1 MRRMSFHRRLVIII
15 ACAFIAVG
23 AALLTVQ
30 YLVVQQLFASAI
42 SVTAASCVPVS
53 GLVNV
58 AEGTTAPE
66 GTDFTEVAPLTDGTL
81 LTGTSGT
88 GCTSFTDTA
97 EFQMAAPMD
106 TVSVD
111 TVGIAV
117 LQQSTFLADEVGG
130 GLLLWSVVVLV
141 AFTGVAAAIAFW
153 LARRS
158 LDRIG
163 EVTATAR
170 DISERDLGRRLDL
183 PGPDD
188 EIKELGDTIDGML
201 DRLQSAFAAQD
212 RFVANASHELRTPL
226 TTTRTA
232 LEIPLEQ
239 GGVPVD
245 LEPNMR
251 RALRATEQSER
262 LITALLALARSRTG
276 LEHVEPVALDE
287 VVEEE
292 VEELDPHDVT
302 LHTRID
308 GVDIEGDGMLA
319 ARAVRNLL
327 ENGIRHNVPGGDL
340 WVRCRREGEHA
351 VIEVENTGR
360 RIPAETLALLTEP
373 FYRGDE
379 SRTSAGP
386 DGTGLGLAIV
396 QSVATSHG
404 GDLRLVARRG
414 GGLVATLRL
423 PVRPS
428 VLGRSD
434 ARSGRGDDLR
444 A

>member
-1 MRRMSFHRRLVIII
+1 MRRMSFRTRLVIII
-15 ACAFIAVG
+15 AGVFIAAG

-42 SVTAASCVPVS
+42 DTTAASCLPGS
-53 GLVNV
+53 GV
-58 AEGTTAPE
+58 ASLTEGTGPTD
-66 GTDFTEVAPLTDGTL
+66 GSDFTEVSPLTDGSML
-81 LTGTSGT
+81 SGT
-88 GCTSFTDTA
+88 ISTGCAYFAETADVADFTIAT
-97 EFQMAAPMD
+97 PMQSLSLD
-106 TVSVD
+106 AVE
-111 TVGIAV
+111 GAV

-141 AFTGVAAAIAFW
+141 GFTGVAAAIAFW

-163 EVTATAR
+163 EVTAAAR

-239 GGVPVD
+239 GAVPAD
-245 LEPNMR
+245 LQANMQ

-262 LITALLALARSRTG
+262 LITALLALARARTG
-276 LEHVEPVALDE
+276 LDEVEPVELRAL
-287 VVEEE
+287 VEDQI
-292 VEELDPHDVT
+292 EELDAQEIAV
-302 LHTRID
+302 HTHVRELT
-308 GVDIEGDGMLA
+308 VEGDTVLL

-327 ENGIRHNVPGGDL
+327 ENGIRHNVPGGEL
-340 WVRCRREGEHA
+340 WVRCRRERGRA
-351 VIEVENTGR
+351 LIEVENTGTP
-360 RIPAETLALLTEP
+360 ITPATLELLTEP
-373 FYRGDE
+373 FYRGDA

-396 QSVATSHG
+396 QSIAKTHG
-404 GDLRLVARRG
+404 GEVRLRARKG
-414 GGLVATLRL
+414 GGLIATIVL
-423 PVRPS
+423 P
-428 VLGRSD
+428 L
-434 ARSGRGDDLR
+434 
-444 A
+444 

>member
-1 MRRMSFHRRLVIII
+1 MRRMSFRTRLVIII
-15 ACAFIAVG
+15 AGVFIAAG

-30 YLVVQQLFASAI
+30 YLVVQSLFASAI
-42 SVTAASCVPVS
+42 NTTAATCVPS
-53 GLVNV
+53 MSITQISQE
-58 AEGTTAPE
+58 ASATDPE
-66 GTDFTEVAPLTDGTL
+66 GVSPFTDSSAL
-81 LTGTSGT
+81 LYGAGST
-88 GCTSFTDTA
+88 GCAYFAETA
-97 EFQMAAPMD
+97 DAAGLPAATPMQ
-106 TVSVD
+106 TVTIDAVE
-111 TVGIAV
+111 GAV

-163 EVTATAR
+163 EVTAAAR

-201 DRLQSAFAAQD
+201 DRLQSAFTAQD

-239 GGVPVD
+239 GAVPAD
-245 LEPNMR
+245 LQANMQ

-262 LITALLALARSRTG
+262 LITALLSLARARTG
-276 LEHVEPVALDE
+276 LDEVEPVELRTLIEDE
-287 VVEEE
+287 VEDLGAGEIAVHANLR
-292 VEELDPHDVT
+292 ELTV
-302 LHTRID
+302 D
-308 GVDIEGDGMLA
+308 GDTVLL

-327 ENGIRHNVPGGDL
+327 ENAIRHNVPDGEL
-340 WVRCRREGEHA
+340 WVRCRRERGRA
-351 VIEVENTGR
+351 IIEVENTGAT
-360 RIPAETLALLTEP
+360 ITPATVELLTEP
-373 FYRGDE
+373 FYRGDA
-379 SRTSAGP
+379 SRTSTGP

-396 QSVATSHG
+396 QSIAKTHG
-404 GDLRLVARRG
+404 GEVRLRARKG
-414 GGLVATLRL
+414 GGLIAAIVL
-423 PVRPS
+423 P
-428 VLGRSD
+428 L
-434 ARSGRGDDLR
+434 
-444 A
+444 

>member
-1 MRRMSFHRRLVIII
+1 MSFRTRLVIII
-15 ACAFIAVG
+15 AGVFIAAG

-30 YLVVQQLFASAI
+30 YLVVQSLFASAI
-42 SVTAASCVPVS
+42 DTTAATCVPSLSVTQLSQ
-53 GLVNV
+53 
-58 AEGTTAPE
+58 
-66 GTDFTEVAPLTDGTL
+66 
-81 LTGTSGT
+81 GTSATEGIDISGVPPLSDRSSLAYEATST
-88 GCTSFTDTA
+88 GCAYFAETA
-97 EFQMAAPMD
+97 ETADFQLATPIQTMTIDA
-106 TVSVD
+106 VE
-111 TVGIAV
+111 GAV

-130 GLLLWSVVVLV
+130 GLLLWSIVVLV

-163 EVTATAR
+163 EVTAATR

-201 DRLQSAFAAQD
+201 DRLQSAFTAQD

-239 GGVPVD
+239 GVVPAE
-245 LEPNMR
+245 LHANMQ

-276 LEHVEPVALDE
+276 LDEVEPVELSELIEDQ
-287 VVEEE
+287 
-292 VEELDPHDVT
+292 VEELDAQGIVV
-302 LHTRID
+302 HTNLRALT
-308 GVDIEGDGMLA
+308 VEGDPMLL

-327 ENGIRHNVPGGDL
+327 ENGIRHNVHGGEL
-340 WVRCRREGEHA
+340 WVRCRRERGRA
-351 VIEVENTGR
+351 VIDVENTGAP
-360 RIPAETLALLTEP
+360 IASATLALLTEP
-373 FYRGDE
+373 FYRGDA
-379 SRTSAGP
+379 SRTSTGP

-396 QSVATSHG
+396 QSIAKTHS
-404 GDLRLVARRG
+404 GDVRLRARKG
-414 GGLVATLRL
+414 GGLIASIVL
-423 PVRPS
+423 P
-428 VLGRSD
+428 L
-434 ARSGRGDDLR
+434 
-444 A
+444 

>member
-1 MRRMSFHRRLVIII
+1 MRRMSFRTRLVIII
-15 ACAFIAVG
+15 AGVFIAAG

-30 YLVVQQLFASAI
+30 YLVVQSLFASAI
-42 SVTAASCVPVS
+42 NTTAATCVPS
-53 GLVNV
+53 MSITQISQE
-58 AEGTTAPE
+58 ASATDPE
-66 GTDFTEVAPLTDGTL
+66 GVSPFTDSSTL
-81 LTGTSGT
+81 LYGDSST
-88 GCTSFTDTA
+88 GCAYFAETA
-97 EFQMAAPMD
+97 DVAGLPAATPMQ
-106 TVSVD
+106 TVTIDAVE
-111 TVGIAV
+111 GAV

-163 EVTATAR
+163 EVTAAAR

-201 DRLQSAFAAQD
+201 DRLQSAFTAQD

-239 GGVPVD
+239 GAVPAD
-245 LEPNMR
+245 LQANMQ

-262 LITALLALARSRTG
+262 LITALLSLARARTG
-276 LEHVEPVALDE
+276 LDEVEPVELRTLIEDE
-287 VVEEE
+287 VEDLGAGEIAVHANLR
-292 VEELDPHDVT
+292 ELTV
-302 LHTRID
+302 D
-308 GVDIEGDGMLA
+308 GDTVLL

-327 ENGIRHNVPGGDL
+327 ENAIRHNVPDGEL
-340 WVRCRREGEHA
+340 WVRCRRERGRA
-351 VIEVENTGR
+351 IIEVENTGAP
-360 RIPAETLALLTEP
+360 ITPATVELLTEP
-373 FYRGDE
+373 FYRGDA
-379 SRTSAGP
+379 SRTSTGP

-396 QSVATSHG
+396 QSIAKTHG
-404 GDLRLVARRG
+404 GEVRLRARKG
-414 GGLVATLRL
+414 GGLIAAIVL
-423 PVRPS
+423 P
-428 VLGRSD
+428 L
-434 ARSGRGDDLR
+434 
-444 A
+444 

>member
-1 MRRMSFHRRLVIII
+1 MSFRTRLVIII
-15 ACAFIAVG
+15 AGVFIAAG

-30 YLVVQQLFASAI
+30 YLVVQSLFASAI
-42 SVTAASCVPVS
+42 NTTAATCVPS
-53 GLVNV
+53 MSITQISQE
-58 AEGTTAPE
+58 ASATDPE
-66 GTDFTEVAPLTDGTL
+66 GVSPFTDSSAL
-81 LTGTSGT
+81 LYGASST
-88 GCTSFTDTA
+88 GCAYFAETA
-97 EFQMAAPMD
+97 DAAGFPAATPMQ
-106 TVSVD
+106 TVTIDAVE
-111 TVGIAV
+111 GAV

-163 EVTATAR
+163 EVTAAAR

-201 DRLQSAFAAQD
+201 DRLQSAFTAQD

-239 GGVPVD
+239 GAVPAD
-245 LEPNMR
+245 LQANMQ

-262 LITALLALARSRTG
+262 LITALLSLARARTG
-276 LEHVEPVALDE
+276 LDEVEPVELRTLIEDE
-287 VVEEE
+287 VEDLGAGEIAVHANLR
-292 VEELDPHDVT
+292 ELTV
-302 LHTRID
+302 D
-308 GVDIEGDGMLA
+308 GDTVLL

-327 ENGIRHNVPGGDL
+327 ENAIRHNVSAGEL
-340 WVRCRREGEHA
+340 WVRCRRERGRA
-351 VIEVENTGR
+351 IIEVENTGAP
-360 RIPAETLALLTEP
+360 ITPATVELLTEP
-373 FYRGDE
+373 FYRGDA
-379 SRTSAGP
+379 SRTSTGP

-396 QSVATSHG
+396 QSIAKTHG
-404 GDLRLVARRG
+404 GEVRLRARKG
-414 GGLVATLRL
+414 GGLIAAIVL
-423 PVRPS
+423 P
-428 VLGRSD
+428 L
-434 ARSGRGDDLR
+434 
-444 A
+444 

>member
-1 MRRMSFHRRLVIII
+1 MSFHRRLVIII
-15 ACAFIAVG
+15 AGAFIAVG

-30 YLVVQQLFASAI
+30 YLVVQQLFASAL

-53 GLVNV
+53 GV
-58 AEGTTAPE
+58 AALTEGTSPAETTSPTD
-66 GTDFTEVAPLTDGTL
+66 GTDVTDVSPLTDDGLTYGTA
-81 LTGTSGT
+81 ST
-88 GCTSFTDTA
+88 GCAFVADSVD
-97 EFQMAAPMD
+97 FQLATPME

-111 TVGIAV
+111 AVGGAV

-158 LDRIG
+158 LGRIG

-170 DISERDLGRRLDL
+170 DISERDLGRRLAL

-239 GGVPVD
+239 GSVPDD
-245 LEPNMR
+245 LQPNMQ

-262 LITALLALARSRTG
+262 LITALLTLARSRTG

-287 VVEEE
+287 VIAEEI
-292 VEELDPHDVT
+292 EELDGQDVT
-302 LHTRID
+302 VHTRVEAVSID
-308 GVDIEGDGMLA
+308 GDGMLA

-327 ENGIRHNVPGGDL
+327 ENGIRHNVPGGEL

-351 VIEVENTGR
+351 VIEVENTGA
-360 RIPAETLALLTEP
+360 RIAAETLALLTEP
-373 FYRGDE
+373 FYRGDA

-396 QSVATSHG
+396 QSIAQSHG
-404 GDLRLVARRG
+404 GQLHLAARRN

-423 PVRPS
+423 PV
-428 VLGRSD
+428 
-434 ARSGRGDDLR
+434 
-444 A
+444 

>member
-1 MRRMSFHRRLVIII
+1 MSFRTRLVIII
-15 ACAFIAVG
+15 AGVFIAAG
-23 AALLTVQ
+23 AALLAVQ

-42 SVTAASCVPVS
+42 DTTAASCVPALSITQVAPETDGTDIGSLSPLTDSS
-53 GLVNV
+53 GLVY
-58 AEGTTAPE
+58 GTT
-66 GTDFTEVAPLTDGTL
+66 
-81 LTGTSGT
+81 GT
-88 GCTSFTDTA
+88 GCAYFAETADVADFTI
-97 EFQMAAPMD
+97 AAPMQ
-106 TVSVD
+106 TVALDAVE
-111 TVGIAV
+111 GAV

-130 GLLLWSVVVLV
+130 GLLLWSIVVLV

-163 EVTATAR
+163 EVTAAAR

-201 DRLQSAFAAQD
+201 DRLQSAFTAQD

-239 GGVPVD
+239 GAVPAE
-245 LEPNMR
+245 LQANMQ

-262 LITALLALARSRTG
+262 LITALLALARARTG
-276 LEHVEPVALDE
+276 LDEVEPVELRELIADE
-287 VVEEE
+287 VDDLDAREITVHTSLRELTVEGEP
-292 VEELDPHDVT
+292 VL
-302 LHTRID
+302 L
-308 GVDIEGDGMLA
+308 

-327 ENGIRHNVPGGDL
+327 ENGIRHNVPDGEL
-340 WVRCRREGEHA
+340 WVRCRRERGRA
-351 VIEVENTGR
+351 IVEVENTGAV
-360 RIPAETLALLTEP
+360 IAPATVELLTEP
-373 FYRGDE
+373 FYRGDA

-396 QSVATSHG
+396 QSIAKTHA
-404 GDLRLVARRG
+404 GDVRLRARKG
-414 GGLVATLRL
+414 GGLIAAIVL
-423 PVRPS
+423 P
-428 VLGRSD
+428 L
-434 ARSGRGDDLR
+434 
-444 A
+444 

>member
-1 MRRMSFHRRLVIII
+1 MSFRTRLVIII
-15 ACAFIAVG
+15 AGVFIAAG
-23 AALLTVQ
+23 AALLAVQ

-42 SVTAASCVPVS
+42 DTTAASCVPALS
-53 GLVNV
+53 ITQLSQ
-58 AEGTTAPE
+58 GTSATD
-66 GTDFTEVAPLTDGTL
+66 GTDISGVAPLTDGSGL
-81 LTGTSGT
+81 VYGATST
-88 GCTSFTDTA
+88 GCSYFAETA
-97 EFQMAAPMD
+97 DVADFQIATPMQ
-106 TVSVD
+106 TVALDAVE
-111 TVGIAV
+111 GAV

-163 EVTATAR
+163 EVTAAAR

-201 DRLQSAFAAQD
+201 DRLQSAFTAQD

-239 GGVPVD
+239 GAVPEE
-245 LEPNMR
+245 LQANLQ

-262 LITALLALARSRTG
+262 LITALLALARARTG
-276 LEHVEPVALDE
+276 LDEVEPVELSGLIEDQIDDLDAEGVE
-287 VVEEE
+287 VHTNLR
-292 VEELDPHDVT
+292 ELTV
-302 LHTRID
+302 
-308 GVDIEGDGMLA
+308 EGDAVLL

-327 ENGIRHNVPGGDL
+327 ENAVRHNVPEGEL
-340 WVRCRREGEHA
+340 WVRCRRERGRA
-351 VIEVENTGR
+351 VIDVENTGAL
-360 RIPAETLALLTEP
+360 IAPSTLKLLTEP
-373 FYRGDE
+373 FYRGDA

-396 QSVATSHG
+396 QSIAKTHAG
-404 GDLRLVARRG
+404 ELRLRARKG
-414 GGLVATLRL
+414 GGLIASIVL
-423 PVRPS
+423 P
-428 VLGRSD
+428 L
-434 ARSGRGDDLR
+434 
-444 A
+444 

>member
-1 MRRMSFHRRLVIII
+1 MRRMSFRTRLVIII
-15 ACAFIAVG
+15 AGVFIAAG

-30 YLVVQQLFASAI
+30 YLVVQSLFASAI
-42 SVTAASCVPVS
+42 NTTAATCVPS
-53 GLVNV
+53 MSITQISQE
-58 AEGTTAPE
+58 ASATDPE
-66 GTDFTEVAPLTDGTL
+66 GVSPFTDSSAL
-81 LTGTSGT
+81 LYGASST
-88 GCTSFTDTA
+88 GCAYFAETA
-97 EFQMAAPMD
+97 DAAGFPAATPMQ
-106 TVSVD
+106 TVTIDAVE
-111 TVGIAV
+111 GAV

-163 EVTATAR
+163 EVTAAAR

-201 DRLQSAFAAQD
+201 DRLQSAFTAQD

-239 GGVPVD
+239 GAVPAD
-245 LEPNMR
+245 LQANMQ

-262 LITALLALARSRTG
+262 LITALLSLARARTG
-276 LEHVEPVALDE
+276 LDEVEPVELRTLIEDE
-287 VVEEE
+287 VEDLGAGEIAVHANLR
-292 VEELDPHDVT
+292 ELTV
-302 LHTRID
+302 D
-308 GVDIEGDGMLA
+308 GDTVLL

-327 ENGIRHNVPGGDL
+327 ENAIRHNVSAGEL
-340 WVRCRREGEHA
+340 WVRCRRERGRA
-351 VIEVENTGR
+351 IIEVENTGAP
-360 RIPAETLALLTEP
+360 ITPATVELLTEP
-373 FYRGDE
+373 FYRGDA
-379 SRTSAGP
+379 SRTSTGP

-396 QSVATSHG
+396 QSIAKTHG
-404 GDLRLVARRG
+404 GEVRLRARKG
-414 GGLVATLRL
+414 GGLIAAIVL
-423 PVRPS
+423 P
-428 VLGRSD
+428 L
-434 ARSGRGDDLR
+434 
-444 A
+444 

>member
-1 MRRMSFHRRLVIII
+1 MRRMSFHTRLVIII
-15 ACAFIAVG
+15 AGAFIAVG

-30 YLVVQQLFASAI
+30 YLVVQQLFASAL

-53 GLVNV
+53 GVENL
-58 AEGTTAPE
+58 AEGTSPID
-66 GTDFTEVAPLTDGTL
+66 GSDFTEVTPFADDSLVYGAA
-81 LTGTSGT
+81 ST
-88 GCTSFTDTA
+88 GCAYVADSVD
-97 EFQMAAPMD
+97 FQLATPME

-111 TVGIAV
+111 AVGGAV

-153 LARRS
+153 LAKRS
-158 LDRIG
+158 LGRIG

-170 DISERDLGRRLDL
+170 DISERDLGRRLAL

-226 TTTRTA
+226 TTTRAA

-239 GGVPVD
+239 GSVPDD
-245 LEPNMR
+245 LQPNVQ

-262 LITALLALARSRTG
+262 LITALLTLARSRTG

-287 VVEEE
+287 VIAEEFD
-292 VEELDPHDVT
+292 ELDRQDVT
-302 LHTRID
+302 VHDRIEAVTID
-308 GVDIEGDGMLA
+308 GDGMLA

-327 ENGIRHNVPGGDL
+327 ENGIRHNVPGGEL

-351 VIEVENTGR
+351 VIEVENTGAP
-360 RIPAETLALLTEP
+360 IAAKTLALLTEP
-373 FYRGDE
+373 FYRGDA

-396 QSVATSHG
+396 QSVAASHG
-404 GDLRLVARRG
+404 GELRLTARKG
-414 GGLVATLRL
+414 GGLVAVLRL
-423 PVRPS
+423 PV
-428 VLGRSD
+428 
-434 ARSGRGDDLR
+434 
-444 A
+444 

>member
-1 MRRMSFHRRLVIII
+1 MRRMSFRTRLVIII
-15 ACAFIAVG
+15 AGVFVAAG
-23 AALLTVQ
+23 AALLAVQ

-42 SVTAASCVPVS
+42 DTTAASCVPALS
-53 GLVNV
+53 ITQLSQ
-58 AEGTTAPE
+58 GTSA
-66 GTDFTEVAPLTDGTL
+66 TDGSTPIY
-81 LTGTSGT
+81 GATST
-88 GCTSFTDTA
+88 GCTYFAATVDVTA
-97 EFQMAAPMD
+97 FPMTTPMEPASLD
-106 TVSVD
+106 SVE
-111 TVGIAV
+111 GAV

-141 AFTGVAAAIAFW
+141 GFTGVAAAIAFW

-163 EVTATAR
+163 EVTAAAR

-201 DRLQSAFAAQD
+201 DRLQSAFTAQD

-239 GGVPVD
+239 GAVPAELQANVQ
-245 LEPNMR
+245 

-276 LEHVEPVALDE
+276 LDEVEPVELSELIEDQ
-287 VVEEE
+287 
-292 VEELDPHDVT
+292 VEELDAEGIVM
-302 LHTRID
+302 HTNLRALT
-308 GVDIEGDGMLA
+308 VEGDPTLL

-327 ENGIRHNVPGGDL
+327 ENGIRHNVPGGEL
-340 WVRCRREGEHA
+340 WVRCRRERGRA
-351 VIEVENTGR
+351 VIDVESTGAP
-360 RIPAETLALLTEP
+360 IAPATLAVLTEP
-373 FYRGDE
+373 FYRGDA

-396 QSVATSHG
+396 QSIAKTHS
-404 GDLRLVARRG
+404 GDVRLRARTG
-414 GGLVATLRL
+414 GGLIASIVL
-423 PVRPS
+423 P
-428 VLGRSD
+428 L
-434 ARSGRGDDLR
+434 
-444 A
+444 

>member
-1 MRRMSFHRRLVIII
+1 MSFRTRLVLII
-15 ACAFIAVG
+15 AGVFIAAG

-30 YLVVQQLFASAI
+30 YLVVQQLFATAI
-42 SVTAASCVPVS
+42 DTTAASCVPS
-53 GLVNV
+53 MSV
-58 AEGTTAPE
+58 AQPSPVTSPTE
-66 GTDFTEVAPLTDGTL
+66 GTDMTGVSPLTDS
-81 LTGTSGT
+81 SGFLYGATT
-88 GCTSFTDTA
+88 GCAYFAETA
-97 EFQMAAPMD
+97 DVADLQITTQMQTLSLDA
-106 TVSVD
+106 VE
-111 TVGIAV
+111 GAV

-130 GLLLWSVVVLV
+130 GLLLWSIVVLV

-163 EVTATAR
+163 EVTAAAR

-201 DRLQSAFAAQD
+201 DRLQSAFTAQD

-239 GGVPVD
+239 GAVPAD
-245 LEPNMR
+245 LQANMQ

-262 LITALLALARSRTG
+262 LITALLSLARARTG
-276 LEHVEPVALDE
+276 LDEVEPVELRELVEGQVEDLDAQEIE
-287 VVEEE
+287 V
-292 VEELDPHDVT
+292 
-302 LHTRID
+302 HTDLRD
-308 GVDIEGDGMLA
+308 LTVEGDTVLL

-327 ENGIRHNVPGGDL
+327 ENGIRHNVPDGEL
-340 WVRCRREGEHA
+340 WVRCRRERGRA
-351 VIEVENTGR
+351 LIEVENTGAPLT
-360 RIPAETLALLTEP
+360 PATVELLTEP
-373 FYRGDE
+373 FYRGDA

-396 QSVATSHG
+396 QSIAKTHG
-404 GDLRLVARRG
+404 GEVRLRARKG
-414 GGLVATLRL
+414 GGLIAAIVL
-423 PVRPS
+423 P
-428 VLGRSD
+428 L
-434 ARSGRGDDLR
+434 
-444 A
+444 

>member
-1 MRRMSFHRRLVIII
+1 MRRMSFRTRLVIII
-15 ACAFIAVG
+15 AGVFIAAG

-30 YLVVQQLFASAI
+30 YLVVQSLFASAI
-42 SVTAASCVPVS
+42 NTTAATCVPS
-53 GLVNV
+53 MSITQISQE
-58 AEGTTAPE
+58 ASATDPE
-66 GTDFTEVAPLTDGTL
+66 GVSPFTDSSAL
-81 LTGTSGT
+81 LYGASST
-88 GCTSFTDTA
+88 GCAYFAETA
-97 EFQMAAPMD
+97 DAAGLPAATPMQ
-106 TVSVD
+106 TVTIDAVE
-111 TVGIAV
+111 GAV

-163 EVTATAR
+163 EVTAAAR

-201 DRLQSAFAAQD
+201 DRLQSAFTAQD

-239 GGVPVD
+239 GAVPAD
-245 LEPNMR
+245 LQANMQ

-262 LITALLALARSRTG
+262 LITALLSLARARTG
-276 LEHVEPVALDE
+276 LDEVEPVELRTLIEDE
-287 VVEEE
+287 VEDLGAGEIAVHANLR
-292 VEELDPHDVT
+292 ELTV
-302 LHTRID
+302 D
-308 GVDIEGDGMLA
+308 GDTVLL

-327 ENGIRHNVPGGDL
+327 ENAIRHNVPDGEL
-340 WVRCRREGEHA
+340 WVRCRRERGRA
-351 VIEVENTGR
+351 IIEVENTGAP
-360 RIPAETLALLTEP
+360 ITPATVELLTEP
-373 FYRGDE
+373 FYRGDA

-396 QSVATSHG
+396 QSIAKTHG
-404 GDLRLVARRG
+404 GEVRLRARKG
-414 GGLVATLRL
+414 GGLIAAIVL
-423 PVRPS
+423 P
-428 VLGRSD
+428 L
-434 ARSGRGDDLR
+434 
-444 A
+444 